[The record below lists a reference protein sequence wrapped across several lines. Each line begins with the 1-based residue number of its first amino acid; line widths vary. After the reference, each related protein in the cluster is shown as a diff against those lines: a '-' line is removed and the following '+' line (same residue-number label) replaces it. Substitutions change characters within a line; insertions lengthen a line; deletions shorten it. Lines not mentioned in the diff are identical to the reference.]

1 MLTEWGARRREEEE
15 VGGKGEGMKW
25 LGDDKGGAG
34 TAKMEAEGRCSP
46 GLRGAMAIGG
56 EREASCS
63 SCNVLPSHHCPRFCS
78 YLPTQLFLGGSIV
91 KGGPVQVLEDQE
103 LKSQP
108 EPLVVKVRIYL
119 PSAHPPPPPRQK
131 PPPRSP
137 QPSSWDPQIHAGEVW
152 GGGVLHDPPPRTH
165 VLPWA

>member
-1 MLTEWGARRREEEE
+1 
-15 VGGKGEGMKW
+15 MKW

-119 PSAHPPPPPRQK
+119 PSAPPHPCRN